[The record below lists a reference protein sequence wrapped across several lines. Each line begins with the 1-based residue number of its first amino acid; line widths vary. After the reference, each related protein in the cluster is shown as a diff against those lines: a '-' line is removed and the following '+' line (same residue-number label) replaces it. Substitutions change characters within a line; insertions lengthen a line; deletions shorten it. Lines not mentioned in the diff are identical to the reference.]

1 MEYKHTFLFSIIT
14 VCFNE
19 EKSIR
24 KTIESVLNQS
34 FSDYEYIICDGGST
48 DDTLNI
54 IESYQDAFKKK
65 GIRYLVHSEKDG
77 GIYFGMNIGVALS
90 TGKYLNF
97 MNAADTFHT
106 STVLQ
111 EAASYLQSGEVDI
124 LYGDILRIVRHY
136 SRLEVGDFSLIEK
149 RMPFC
154 HQAMFIKQE
163 LLQQHPYDT
172 TYRIA
177 ADYEFVLAMWAQKK
191 KFTRADI
198 IVADFSFDGISS
210 TQREQ
215 LVEEDAAI
223 ALKYN
228 LPFDYDAKLRT
239 ARKNSRRDK
248 LRDRCPECL
257 WILFNWI
264 HGKKRIK

>member
-1 MEYKHTFLFSIIT
+1 MEHKHTFLFSIIT

-19 EKSIR
+19 EKNIQ

-48 DDTLNI
+48 DDTLKI

-65 GIRYLVHSEKDG
+65 GIRYLIHSEKDG

-97 MNAADTFHT
+97 MNAADAFHAP
-106 STVLQ
+106 TVLQ
-111 EAASYLQSGEVDI
+111 EAASYLRSGDVDI
-124 LYGDILRIVRHY
+124 LYGDALHIVRHY
-136 SRLEVGDFSLIEK
+136 SWLDVGKISLIEK
-149 RMPFC
+149 GMPFC
-154 HQAMFIKQE
+154 HQAMFIKQK
-163 LLQQHPYDT
+163 LLRQHPYDT

-177 ADYEFVLAMWAQKK
+177 ADYEFVLAMWMQKR
-191 KFTRADI
+191 KFARADI
-198 IVADFSFDGISS
+198 IVADFSFGGISS

-215 LVEEDAAI
+215 LVEEDAVI

-228 LPFDYDAKLRT
+228 LPFDYAAKLKT

-248 LRDRCPECL
+248 LRDQCPKYL
-257 WILFNWI
+257 WSFFNWI
-264 HGKKRIK
+264 RGRERVQ

>member
-1 MEYKHTFLFSIIT
+1 MEHKHTFLFSIIT

-48 DDTLNI
+48 DNTLKI
-54 IESYQDAFKKK
+54 VESYQDAFKKK
-65 GIRYLVHSEKDG
+65 GIRYLIHSEKDG

-97 MNAADTFHT
+97 MNAADAFHAP
-106 STVLQ
+106 TVLQ
-111 EAASYLQSGEVDI
+111 EAASYLQSGGVDI
-124 LYGDILRIVRHY
+124 LYGDVLRVIRHY
-136 SRLEVGDFSLIEK
+136 SSLDVGRISLVEK

-163 LLQQHPYDT
+163 LLRQHPYDT

-177 ADYEFVLAMWAQKK
+177 ADYEFVLAMWMQKK
-191 KFTRADI
+191 NFARADI
-198 IVADFSFDGISS
+198 IVANFSSNGISA
-210 TQREQ
+210 TQHKQ
-215 LVEEDAAI
+215 LVDEDAAI
-223 ALKYN
+223 ALKYD
-228 LPFDYDAKLRT
+228 LPFDYAARLKT
-239 ARKNSRRDK
+239 AQKNCRHDK
-248 LRDRCPECL
+248 LRDLCPECI
-257 WILFNWI
+257 WIFFNWI
-264 HGKKRIK
+264 RGKKRIE